1 MATNIPSFPSG
12 KMSTVLGAG
21 SMASGNVSPES
32 ITPLTAERTAT
43 VSGVGRTDITRL
55 MEAVIKYDASDLHLS
70 VDRPPAVRVRGE
82 LHNLGSTLLTANDTN
97 ALMKSIT
104 SAHYQQELNERG
116 GADFGYAFGDQARFR
131 VSIFKERGRV
141 GMALRL
147 IPSRLKSFEEIG
159 LPPIIK
165 DIVNRPR
172 GLVLVTG
179 PTGSGKTTSLA
190 TMIDFINT
198 ERANHIITIED
209 PIEYYHKHK
218 KCLVTQRELGVDV
231 PSFPE
236 ALRRALRQ
244 DPDVILIGEMR
255 DLDTIAVAITAAE
268 TGHLVF
274 ATLHTTGSAET
285 INRIVD
291 AFPVSQQNQIR
302 TQLAATII
310 AVISQVLL
318 PTADGKGRIAAFELM
333 FASDPIQALMRK
345 GETYKI
351 NSHIQTAGKDGM
363 ILLDDFL
370 FNLWVGQKITYNI
383 MMRASQEP
391 DILEKKVREY
401 TESMKRKR

>member
-1 MATNIPSFPSG
+1 MACDL
-12 KMSTVLGAG
+12 TVL
-21 SMASGNVSPES
+21 
-32 ITPLTAERTAT
+32 LTFARDE
-43 VSGVGRTDITRL
+43 G
-55 MEAVIKYDASDLHLS
+55 ASDLHIS
-70 VDRPPAVRVRGE
+70 P
-82 LHNLGSTLLTANDTN
+82 
-97 ALMKSIT
+97 
-104 SAHYQQELNERG
+104 
-116 GADFGYAFGDQARFR
+116 
-131 VSIFKERGRV
+131 
-141 GMALRL
+141 
-147 IPSRLKSFEEIG
+147 G
-159 LPPIIK
+159 LPPIVRLRGAMTRLEMALLTPEQTHAAIY
-165 DIVNRPR
+165 DILNDAQKKIFEEHRDLDFAFEIPGVSRFRANVFRQQYGDAAVFRVVPTKIR
-172 GLVLVTG
+172 TLEELAMPKVLRDLAMKEKGLVLVTG
-179 PTGSGKTTSLA
+179 PTGSGKTTTLA

-198 ERANHIITIED
+198 ERADHIITIED

-231 PSFPE
+231 PSVPE

-244 DPDVILIGEMR
+244 DPDVVLVGEMR

-291 AFPVSQQNQIR
+291 VFPTTQQNQIR

-333 FASDPIQALMRK
+333 FSSDPIKALMRK
-345 GETYKI
+345 GETYKM
-351 NSHIQTAGKDGM
+351 NSHIQTSGKEGM

-370 FNLWVGQKITYNI
+370 FNLWTAQRITYNT

-401 TESMKRKR
+401 TEAMKRKR